1 MNSAPH
7 IETLSSR
14 GLRTCCWNRHLIG
27 TTTPLLIF
35 NGVGMNFEVL
45 EPMIR
50 QLGNR
55 PVLTL
60 DVPGIGGSPDPT
72 MPYTPQM
79 AASWGSKLLERYGV
93 SQADV
98 MGFSWGGAVAQQFA
112 IQHRNLVRR
121 LVLAA
126 IGPGLP
132 ILPGKATYHF
142 HLLDPI
148 WQGQTKDSNLLG
160 AICEADRE
168 VVFNDLQKTL
178 TLPTSRGYF
187 FQILA
192 LSGWASALALPL
204 INKPSLILMGDED
217 HIVPMVNG
225 RWLSAL
231 IPGSKLETIK
241 GGGHLFMFS
250 HVREVAEPLR
260 AFLETDEQEQRG
272 AA

>member
-1 MNSAPH
+1 MNPTPY
-7 IETLSSR
+7 IETLGSR
-14 GLRTCCWNRHLIG
+14 RLRTSCWNRHLIG

-45 EPMIR
+45 QPMIGQIR
-50 QLGNR
+50 DR

-60 DVPGIGGSPDPT
+60 DMPGIGGSPDASI
-72 MPYTPQM
+72 PYTPQM
-79 AASWGSKLLERYGV
+79 AANWGRKLLMRHGIE
-93 SQADV
+93 QADI

-112 IQHRNLVRR
+112 IQYRNRVRR

-148 WQGQTKDSNLLG
+148 WQGQTRDSNLLG
-160 AICEADRE
+160 AISDADRE
-168 VVFNDLQKTL
+168 VVLNDLQKTL
-178 TLPTSRGYF
+178 TLPTSKGYF

-204 INKPSLILMGDED
+204 INKPALILMGDED
-217 HIVPMVNG
+217 HIVPLVNG

-231 IPGSKLETIK
+231 LPGSKLEIVK

-250 HVREVAEPLR
+250 HVREVLGPLCD
-260 AFLETDEQEQRG
+260 FLEMDGQEQRG